1 MADPH
6 GFDLVGRGPSF
17 RMAQRFGFNR
27 PDRPR
32 RIRKILL
39 LILVTW
45 VPLVLL
51 SLVAGHAFGNRVAV
65 TLLRDPVILSRF
77 LFVLPLLALAEIVVE
92 RSLGVQARQF
102 LASGVVPA
110 GEAVKLEAA
119 KAEALRLRESVVA
132 EGVIVVLAVAIAI
145 IVQVVIRFGSE
156 ESTWKRSDAGITLAG
171 WWYILVSLPILFF
184 FLLRWLWIF
193 LLWSRFLFRISRLG
207 LELTPTHPDRAGGL
221 GFLGWGLASFGLVLM
236 AISAVLSGSLA
247 YEIVH
252 RGSSLNILKYHI
264 MIFVVLAIVI
274 LHAPLI
280 VFTGRLARCRF
291 RGLLDFGS
299 LIGDH
304 DRAFNEKW
312 LKSQG
317 SSLLGSAAHGI
328 AGAHVAGLRAGGAD
342 AALALGQAGAHCPG
356 GRRLDSDDTPAGHRH
371 RPDRDPLHAGQV
383 RGLIAAV
390 VSLMVNAQTA
400 TRVPRNR

>member
-1 MADPH
+1 MSMADPD
-6 GFDLVGRGPSF
+6 GFDLVDRGPSS
-17 RMAQRFGFNR
+17 RLAQHFGFNR

-45 VPLVLL
+45 MPLVLL
-51 SLVAGHAFGNRVAV
+51 SLLAGHAFDDRVV
-65 TLLRDPVILSRF
+65 VGLLRDPVILSRF
-77 LFVLPLLALAEIVVE
+77 LFVLPLLALAEVVVA
-92 RSLGVQARQF
+92 RSLNVQARQF

-119 KAEALRLRESVVA
+119 KAESLRLRESVVA
-132 EGVIVVLAVAIAI
+132 EGVIVVLAVAIVI
-145 IVQVVIRFGSE
+145 ILRVVVRLGAG
-156 ESTWKRSDAGITLAG
+156 ESTWERTGAGITLAG

-207 LELTPTHPDRAGGL
+207 LELTPTHPDCAGGL
-221 GFLGWGLASFGLVLM
+221 GFLGWGLASFALVLM
-236 AISAVLSGSLA
+236 AISAVLSGSFA

-264 MIFVVLAIVI
+264 IVFVVLAIVI
-274 LHAPLI
+274 LHAPLL

-304 DRAFNEKW
+304 DRAFDEGW

-317 SSLLGSAAHGI
+317 SSLLVSADVGSLTHMSLVYEQVERMQLLPWDKQALI
-328 AGAHVAGLRAGGAD
+328 VLVA
-342 AALALGQAGAHCPG
+342 AALIPMIPLLGTVTALTEILSMLGKF
-356 GRRLDSDDTPAGHRH
+356 
-371 RPDRDPLHAGQV
+371 
-383 RGLIAAV
+383 
-390 VSLMVNAQTA
+390 MV
-400 TRVPRNR
+400 

>member
-92 RSLGVQARQF
+92 RSLGVQAQQF

-145 IVQVVIRFGSE
+145 IAQVVIRFGSE

-184 FLLRWLWIF
+184 FLLRWFWIF

-304 DRAFNEKW
+304 DRAFDEKW
-312 LKSQG
+312 LKSQS
-317 SSLLGSAAHGI
+317 SSLLGSADVGSLAHMSPVYEQVERMQLLPWDKQALI
-328 AGAHVAGLRAGGAD
+328 VLVA
-342 AALALGQAGAHCPG
+342 AALIPMVPLLGTVTVLTEILSKLAKF
-356 GRRLDSDDTPAGHRH
+356 
-371 RPDRDPLHAGQV
+371 
-383 RGLIAAV
+383 
-390 VSLMVNAQTA
+390 MV
-400 TRVPRNR
+400 

>member
-102 LASGVVPA
+102 LASGVVPT

-193 LLWSRFLFRISRLG
+193 LLWSRFLFRVSRLG

-317 SSLLGSAAHGI
+317 SSLLGSAHMGSLAHMSPVYEQVERMQLLPWDKQALI
-328 AGAHVAGLRAGGAD
+328 VLVA
-342 AALALGQAGAHCPG
+342 AALIPMIPLLGTVTALTEILSMLGKF
-356 GRRLDSDDTPAGHRH
+356 
-371 RPDRDPLHAGQV
+371 
-383 RGLIAAV
+383 V
-390 VSLMVNAQTA
+390 V
-400 TRVPRNR
+400 

>member
-92 RSLGVQARQF
+92 RSLGVQAQQF

-145 IVQVVIRFGSE
+145 IAQVVIRFGSE

-317 SSLLGSAAHGI
+317 SSLLGSAHMGSLAHMSPVYEQVERMQLLPWDKQALI
-328 AGAHVAGLRAGGAD
+328 VLVA
-342 AALALGQAGAHCPG
+342 AALIPMIPLLGTVTALTEILSMLGKF
-356 GRRLDSDDTPAGHRH
+356 
-371 RPDRDPLHAGQV
+371 
-383 RGLIAAV
+383 V
-390 VSLMVNAQTA
+390 V
-400 TRVPRNR
+400 

>member
-92 RSLGVQARQF
+92 RSLGVQAQQF

-184 FLLRWLWIF
+184 FLLRWFWIF

-317 SSLLGSAAHGI
+317 SSLLGSAHMGSLAHMSPVYEQVERMQLLPWDKQALI
-328 AGAHVAGLRAGGAD
+328 VLVA
-342 AALALGQAGAHCPG
+342 AALIPMIPLLGTVTALTEILSMLGKF
-356 GRRLDSDDTPAGHRH
+356 
-371 RPDRDPLHAGQV
+371 
-383 RGLIAAV
+383 V
-390 VSLMVNAQTA
+390 V
-400 TRVPRNR
+400 

>member
-1 MADPH
+1 MVDPH

-17 RMAQRFGFNR
+17 RLAQRFGFNR

-110 GEAVKLEAA
+110 GEAVKFEAA
-119 KAEALRLRESVVA
+119 KAEVLRLRESVVA

-145 IVQVVIRFGSE
+145 IAQVVIRFGSE

-184 FLLRWLWIF
+184 FLLRWFWIF

-317 SSLLGSAAHGI
+317 SSLLGSAHMGSLAHMSPVYEQVERMQLLPWDKQALI
-328 AGAHVAGLRAGGAD
+328 VLVA
-342 AALALGQAGAHCPG
+342 AALIPMIPLLGTVTALTEILSMLGKF
-356 GRRLDSDDTPAGHRH
+356 
-371 RPDRDPLHAGQV
+371 
-383 RGLIAAV
+383 V
-390 VSLMVNAQTA
+390 V
-400 TRVPRNR
+400 

>member
-1 MADPH
+1 MAEPD
-6 GFDLVGRGPSF
+6 GFDLVDRGPSH
-17 RMAQRFGFNR
+17 RVALRFGFGH

-92 RSLGVQARQF
+92 RSLGVQAQQF

-145 IVQVVIRFGSE
+145 IAQVVIRFGSE

-252 RGSSLNILKYHI
+252 RGSSLNVLKYHI
-264 MIFVVLAIVI
+264 MVFVVLAIVI
-274 LHAPLI
+274 LHAPLL

-317 SSLLGSAAHGI
+317 SSLLGSAHMGSLAHMSPVYEQVERMQLLPWDKQALI
-328 AGAHVAGLRAGGAD
+328 VLVA
-342 AALALGQAGAHCPG
+342 AALIPMIPLLG
-356 GRRLDSDDTPAGHRH
+356 T
-371 RPDRDPLHAGQV
+371 V
-383 RGLIAAV
+383 TGLTEIL
-390 VSLMVNAQTA
+390 SMLGKFMV
-400 TRVPRNR
+400 

>member
-92 RSLGVQARQF
+92 RSLGVQAQQF

-145 IVQVVIRFGSE
+145 IAQVVIRFGSE

-184 FLLRWLWIF
+184 FLLRWFWIF

-317 SSLLGSAAHGI
+317 SSLLGSAHMGSLAHMSPVYEQVERMQLLPWDKQALI
-328 AGAHVAGLRAGGAD
+328 VLVA
-342 AALALGQAGAHCPG
+342 AALIPMIPLLGTVTALTEILSMLGKF
-356 GRRLDSDDTPAGHRH
+356 
-371 RPDRDPLHAGQV
+371 
-383 RGLIAAV
+383 V
-390 VSLMVNAQTA
+390 V
-400 TRVPRNR
+400 

>member
-145 IVQVVIRFGSE
+145 IAQVVIRFGSE

-317 SSLLGSAAHGI
+317 SSLLGSAHMGSLTDMSTAYEQVERMQLLPWDKQALI
-328 AGAHVAGLRAGGAD
+328 VLVA
-342 AALALGQAGAHCPG
+342 AALIPMVPLLGTVTVLTEILSKLAKF
-356 GRRLDSDDTPAGHRH
+356 
-371 RPDRDPLHAGQV
+371 
-383 RGLIAAV
+383 
-390 VSLMVNAQTA
+390 MV
-400 TRVPRNR
+400 

>member
-1 MADPH
+1 MADPG
-6 GFDLVGRGPSF
+6 GFDLVDCGPSF
-17 RMAQRFGFNR
+17 RLAQRFGFNR

-45 VPLVLL
+45 VPLLLL
-51 SLVAGHAFGNRVAV
+51 SLVAGHAFGDRVAV

-77 LFVLPLLALAEIVVE
+77 LFVLPVLALAEIVVA
-92 RSLGVQARQF
+92 RSLGVQSRQF
-102 LASGVVPA
+102 LVSGVVPA
-110 GEAVKLEAA
+110 EEAVKLEAA

-132 EGVIVVLAVAIAI
+132 EGVILVLALAMAI
-145 IVQVVIRFGSE
+145 IARVFIRPGSG
-156 ESTWKRSDAGITLAG
+156 ESTWERSDAGITLAG

-193 LLWSRFLFRISRLG
+193 LLWSRFLFRISRLS

-264 MIFVVLAIVI
+264 MVFVALAILI
-274 LHAPLI
+274 EHAPLL
-280 VFTGRLARCRF
+280 VFTGHLARCRF

-304 DRAFNEKW
+304 DRAFEEKW
-312 LKSQG
+312 LKSPG
-317 SSLLGSAAHGI
+317 ADRSSLLGSPDVTTVADI
-328 AGAHVAGLRAGGAD
+328 ALVYEHVERMQLLPFDKKAVVVLVA
-342 AALALGQAGAHCPG
+342 AALIPMIPLLG
-356 GRRLDSDDTPAGHRH
+356 T
-371 RPDRDPLHAGQV
+371 V
-383 RGLIAAV
+383 TGLTEIL
-390 VSLMVNAQTA
+390 SMLGKFMV
-400 TRVPRNR
+400 

>member
-1 MADPH
+1 
-6 GFDLVGRGPSF
+6 
-17 RMAQRFGFNR
+17 MAQRFGFNR

-32 RIRKILL
+32 RVRKILL

-145 IVQVVIRFGSE
+145 IVQVLIRFGSE

-317 SSLLGSAAHGI
+317 SSLLGSAHMRSLAHMSPVYEQVERMQLLPWDKQALI
-328 AGAHVAGLRAGGAD
+328 VLVA
-342 AALALGQAGAHCPG
+342 AALIPMIPLLGTVTALTEILSMLGKF
-356 GRRLDSDDTPAGHRH
+356 
-371 RPDRDPLHAGQV
+371 
-383 RGLIAAV
+383 V
-390 VSLMVNAQTA
+390 V
-400 TRVPRNR
+400 

>member
-145 IVQVVIRFGSE
+145 IAQVVIRFGSE

-317 SSLLGSAAHGI
+317 SSLLGSAHMGSLTDMSTAYEQVERMQLLPWDKQALI
-328 AGAHVAGLRAGGAD
+328 VLVA
-342 AALALGQAGAHCPG
+342 AALIPMVPLLGTVTVLTEILSKLGKF
-356 GRRLDSDDTPAGHRH
+356 
-371 RPDRDPLHAGQV
+371 
-383 RGLIAAV
+383 V
-390 VSLMVNAQTA
+390 V
-400 TRVPRNR
+400 

>member
-1 MADPH
+1 M
-6 GFDLVGRGPSF
+6 DLTSSVAAPRSAL
-17 RMAQRFGFNR
+17 AQRFGFNR

-92 RSLGVQARQF
+92 RSLGVQAQQF

-145 IVQVVIRFGSE
+145 IAQVVIRFGSE

-184 FLLRWLWIF
+184 FLLRWFWIF

-383 RGLIAAV
+383 RGLIAGWY
-390 VSLMVNAQTA
+390 
-400 TRVPRNR
+400 P

>member
-1 MADPH
+1 MVDPH

-17 RMAQRFGFNR
+17 RLAQRFGFNR

-92 RSLGVQARQF
+92 RSLGVQAQQF

-145 IVQVVIRFGSE
+145 IAQVVIRFGSE

-184 FLLRWLWIF
+184 FLLRWFWIF

-317 SSLLGSAAHGI
+317 SSLLGSAHMGSLAHMSPVYEQVERMQLLPWDKQALI
-328 AGAHVAGLRAGGAD
+328 VLVA
-342 AALALGQAGAHCPG
+342 AALIPMIPLLGTVTALTEILSMLGKF
-356 GRRLDSDDTPAGHRH
+356 
-371 RPDRDPLHAGQV
+371 
-383 RGLIAAV
+383 V
-390 VSLMVNAQTA
+390 V
-400 TRVPRNR
+400 

>member
-17 RMAQRFGFNR
+17 RLAQRFGFNR

-102 LASGVVPA
+102 LASGVVPT

-304 DRAFNEKW
+304 NRAFNEKW

-317 SSLLGSAAHGI
+317 SSLLGHAHMGSL
-328 AGAHVAGLRAGGAD
+328 AHMSPVYEQVERMQLLPWDKQALIVLVA
-342 AALALGQAGAHCPG
+342 AALIPMIPLLGTVTALTEILTMLGKF
-356 GRRLDSDDTPAGHRH
+356 
-371 RPDRDPLHAGQV
+371 
-383 RGLIAAV
+383 V
-390 VSLMVNAQTA
+390 V
-400 TRVPRNR
+400 

>member
-1 MADPH
+1 MADPD
-6 GFDLVGRGPSF
+6 GFDLVGRGPSY
-17 RMAQRFGFNR
+17 RLAQRFGFNR

-45 VPLVLL
+45 VPPVLL
-51 SLVAGHAFGNRVAV
+51 SLISGQAHGDRVAV

-119 KAEALRLRESVVA
+119 KAEALRLRESVIA
-132 EGVIVVLAVAIAI
+132 EGVILVLAVTTAI
-145 IVQVVIRFGSE
+145 IMRVVVRLGSG
-156 ESTWKRSDAGITLAG
+156 ESTWEQSDAGITLAG

-221 GFLGWGLASFGLVLM
+221 GFLGWGLASFAFVLM
-236 AISAVLSGSLA
+236 AVSAVLSGSLA

-274 LHAPLI
+274 LHAPLL

-299 LIGDH
+299 LIGHH
-304 DRAFNEKW
+304 DRAFDEKW
-312 LKSQG
+312 LKSPSANR
-317 SSLLGSAAHGI
+317 SSLLGSPDTGSLADMSLVYEQVERMQLLPWDKKALI
-328 AGAHVAGLRAGGAD
+328 VLVA
-342 AALALGQAGAHCPG
+342 AALIPMVPLLG
-356 GRRLDSDDTPAGHRH
+356 T
-371 RPDRDPLHAGQV
+371 V
-383 RGLIAAV
+383 TGLTEIL
-390 VSLMVNAQTA
+390 SMLGKFMV
-400 TRVPRNR
+400 

>member
-145 IVQVVIRFGSE
+145 IAQVVIRFGSE

-304 DRAFNEKW
+304 DRAFDEKW

-317 SSLLGSAAHGI
+317 SSLLGSAHMGSLAHMSPVYEQVERMQLLPWDKQALI
-328 AGAHVAGLRAGGAD
+328 VLVA
-342 AALALGQAGAHCPG
+342 AALIPMIPLLGTVNSLTEILSMLGKF
-356 GRRLDSDDTPAGHRH
+356 
-371 RPDRDPLHAGQV
+371 
-383 RGLIAAV
+383 V
-390 VSLMVNAQTA
+390 V
-400 TRVPRNR
+400 

>member
-119 KAEALRLRESVVA
+119 KAEVLRLRESVVA

-145 IVQVVIRFGSE
+145 IAQVVIRFGSE
-156 ESTWKRSDAGITLAG
+156 ESTWKWSDAGITLAG

-184 FLLRWLWIF
+184 LLRWLWIF
-193 LLWSRFLFRISRLG
+193 LLWSRFLFRIARLG

-221 GFLGWGLASFGLVLM
+221 GFLG
-236 AISAVLSGSLA
+236 
-247 YEIVH
+247 
-252 RGSSLNILKYHI
+252 
-264 MIFVVLAIVI
+264 
-274 LHAPLI
+274 
-280 VFTGRLARCRF
+280 
-291 RGLLDFGS
+291 
-299 LIGDH
+299 
-304 DRAFNEKW
+304 
-312 LKSQG
+312 
-317 SSLLGSAAHGI
+317 
-328 AGAHVAGLRAGGAD
+328 
-342 AALALGQAGAHCPG
+342 
-356 GRRLDSDDTPAGHRH
+356 
-371 RPDRDPLHAGQV
+371 
-383 RGLIAAV
+383 
-390 VSLMVNAQTA
+390 
-400 TRVPRNR
+400 

>member
-1 MADPH
+1 MAMADPD

-17 RMAQRFGFNR
+17 RLAQRLGFNR

-39 LILVTW
+39 LIIVTW
-45 VPLVLL
+45 APLVIL
-51 SLVAGHAFGNRVAV
+51 SLVAGHALGDRVAV

-77 LFVLPLLALAEIVVE
+77 LFVLPLLALAEVVVAQ
-92 RSLGVQARQF
+92 SLAVQARQL

-110 GEAVKLEAA
+110 REAVKLEAA
-119 KAEALRLRESVVA
+119 KAEALRLRESVIA
-132 EGVIVVLAVAIAI
+132 EGVILVLALMTAI
-145 IVQVVIRFGSE
+145 IARVVVRLGAG
-156 ESTWKRSDAGITLAG
+156 ESTWERTREGITLAG
-171 WWYILVSLPILFF
+171 WWYIQVSLPILLF

-193 LLWSRFLFRISRLG
+193 LIWSRFLFRVSRLN

-236 AISAVLSGSLA
+236 AVSAVLSGSLA

-264 MIFVVLAIVI
+264 MVFVVLAIVT
-274 LHAPLI
+274 LHAPLLL
-280 VFTGRLARCRF
+280 FTGRLARCRF

-304 DRAFNEKW
+304 DRAFDEKW
-312 LKSQG
+312 LKSPSAND
-317 SSLLGSAAHGI
+317 SSLLGSPDVSTLANVAQVYE
-328 AGAHVAGLRAGGAD
+328 HVDRMQLLPFDKKALIVLVA
-342 AALALGQAGAHCPG
+342 AALIPMIPLLG
-356 GRRLDSDDTPAGHRH
+356 T
-371 RPDRDPLHAGQV
+371 V
-383 RGLIAAV
+383 TGLTEIL
-390 VSLMVNAQTA
+390 SMLGKFML
-400 TRVPRNR
+400 

>member
-1 MADPH
+1 MADPD

-17 RMAQRFGFNR
+17 RLAQRFGFNR

-32 RIRKILL
+32 RIRKSLL

-45 VPLVLL
+45 VPLVFL

-65 TLLRDPVILSRF
+65 TLLRDPVVFSRF
-77 LFVLPLLALAEIVVE
+77 LFVVPLLALAEVVVA
-92 RSLGVQARQF
+92 RSLEVQARQF

-132 EGVIVVLAVAIAI
+132 EGVILVLAVATAI
-145 IVQVVIRFGSE
+145 IGRVVIRFGAG
-156 ESTWKRSDAGITLAG
+156 ESTWERTEEGITLAG

-193 LLWSRFLFRISRLG
+193 LLWSWFLYRISRLG

-221 GFLGWGLASFGLVLM
+221 GFLGWGLVSFALVLM

-264 MIFVVLAIVI
+264 MVFVVLAIVI
-274 LHAPLI
+274 LHVPLL

-304 DRAFNEKW
+304 DRAFDEKW
-312 LKSQG
+312 LKSSSASR
-317 SSLLGSAAHGI
+317 SSLLGSPIRDRWRTCRRSMSMWSGCSF
-328 AGAHVAGLRAGGAD
+328 
-342 AALALGQAGAHCPG
+342 CPST
-356 GRRLDSDDTPAGHRH
+356 RRR
-371 RPDRDPLHAGQV
+371 
-383 RGLIAAV
+383 
-390 VSLMVNAQTA
+390 SLSWW
-400 TRVPRNR
+400 PPP

>member
-51 SLVAGHAFGNRVAV
+51 SLISGHAYGDRVAV

-77 LFVLPLLALAEIVVE
+77 LFVLPLLALAEIVVA
-92 RSLGVQARQF
+92 RSLGVQTRQF

-119 KAEALRLRESVVA
+119 KAEAIRLRESVVA

-145 IVQVVIRFGSE
+145 IAQVVMRFGSE

-221 GFLGWGLASFGLVLM
+221 GFLGWGLASFALVLM
-236 AISAVLSGSLA
+236 AISAVLSGSFA

-304 DRAFNEKW
+304 DRAFHEKW
-312 LKSQG
+312 LKTPSTNRA
-317 SSLLGSAAHGI
+317 SLLGSADVGSQSHMSVVYE
-328 AGAHVAGLRAGGAD
+328 HVERMQLLPWDKQALIVLVA
-342 AALALGQAGAHCPG
+342 AALIPMIPLLGTVTALTEILSMLGKF
-356 GRRLDSDDTPAGHRH
+356 
-371 RPDRDPLHAGQV
+371 
-383 RGLIAAV
+383 V
-390 VSLMVNAQTA
+390 V
-400 TRVPRNR
+400 

>member
-1 MADPH
+1 MADPDR
-6 GFDLVGRGPSF
+6 FDLVDRGPSF
-17 RMAQRFGFNR
+17 RLAQHFGFNR

-45 VPLVLL
+45 MPLVLL
-51 SLVAGHAFGNRVAV
+51 SLLAGHAFDDRVV
-65 TLLRDPVILSRF
+65 VGLLRDPVILSRF
-77 LFVLPLLALAEIVVE
+77 LFVLPLLALAEVVVA
-92 RSLGVQARQF
+92 RSLNVQARQF

-132 EGVIVVLAVAIAI
+132 EGVILVLAVTTTI
-145 IVQVVIRFGSE
+145 IMRVVVRLGSGD
-156 ESTWKRSDAGITLAG
+156 STWERTGTGITLAG

-193 LLWSRFLFRISRLG
+193 LIWSRFLFRVSRLG

-221 GFLGWGLASFGLVLM
+221 GFLGWGLAGFALVLM

-304 DRAFNEKW
+304 DRAFDEKW
-312 LKSQG
+312 LKSQS
-317 SSLLGSAAHGI
+317 SSLLGSADVGSLAHMSPVYEQVERMQLLPWDKQALI
-328 AGAHVAGLRAGGAD
+328 VLVA
-342 AALALGQAGAHCPG
+342 AALIPMVPLLGTVTVLTEILSKLAKF
-356 GRRLDSDDTPAGHRH
+356 
-371 RPDRDPLHAGQV
+371 
-383 RGLIAAV
+383 
-390 VSLMVNAQTA
+390 MV
-400 TRVPRNR
+400 

>member
-1 MADPH
+1 MVDPH

-17 RMAQRFGFNR
+17 RLAQRFGFNR

-110 GEAVKLEAA
+110 GEAVKFEAA
-119 KAEALRLRESVVA
+119 KAEVLRLRESVVA
-132 EGVIVVLAVAIAI
+132 EGVNVVLAVAIAI
-145 IVQVVIRFGSE
+145 IAQVVIRFGSE

-317 SSLLGSAAHGI
+317 SSLLGSAHMGSLAHMSPVYEQVERMQLLPWDKQALI
-328 AGAHVAGLRAGGAD
+328 VLVA
-342 AALALGQAGAHCPG
+342 AALIPMIPLLGTVTALTEILSMLGKF
-356 GRRLDSDDTPAGHRH
+356 
-371 RPDRDPLHAGQV
+371 
-383 RGLIAAV
+383 V
-390 VSLMVNAQTA
+390 V
-400 TRVPRNR
+400 

>member
-6 GFDLVGRGPSF
+6 GFDLVGRGPSH
-17 RMAQRFGFNR
+17 RVALRFGFGH

-92 RSLGVQARQF
+92 RSLGVQAQHF

-145 IVQVVIRFGSE
+145 IAQVVIRFGSE

-304 DRAFNEKW
+304 YRAFNEKW

-317 SSLLGSAAHGI
+317 SSLLGSAHMGSLAHMSPVYEQVERMQLLPWDKQALI
-328 AGAHVAGLRAGGAD
+328 VLVA
-342 AALALGQAGAHCPG
+342 AALIPMIPLLGTVTALTEILTMLGKF
-356 GRRLDSDDTPAGHRH
+356 
-371 RPDRDPLHAGQV
+371 
-383 RGLIAAV
+383 V
-390 VSLMVNAQTA
+390 V
-400 TRVPRNR
+400 

>member
-110 GEAVKLEAA
+110 GEADKLEAA

-193 LLWSRFLFRISRLG
+193 LLWSRFLFRVSRLG

-252 RGSSLNILKYHI
+252 RGSSLNTLKYHI

-317 SSLLGSAAHGI
+317 SSLLGSAHMGSLAHMSPVYEQVERMQLLPWDKQALI
-328 AGAHVAGLRAGGAD
+328 VLVA
-342 AALALGQAGAHCPG
+342 AALIPMIPLLGTVTALTEILSMLGKF
-356 GRRLDSDDTPAGHRH
+356 
-371 RPDRDPLHAGQV
+371 
-383 RGLIAAV
+383 V
-390 VSLMVNAQTA
+390 V
-400 TRVPRNR
+400 

>member
-17 RMAQRFGFNR
+17 RLAQRFGFNR

-92 RSLGVQARQF
+92 RSLGVQAQQF

-145 IVQVVIRFGSE
+145 IAQVVIRFGSE

-317 SSLLGSAAHGI
+317 SSLLGSAHMGSLAHMSPVYEQVERMQLLPWDKQALI
-328 AGAHVAGLRAGGAD
+328 VLVA
-342 AALALGQAGAHCPG
+342 AALIPMIPLLGTVTALTEILSMLGKF
-356 GRRLDSDDTPAGHRH
+356 
-371 RPDRDPLHAGQV
+371 
-383 RGLIAAV
+383 V
-390 VSLMVNAQTA
+390 V
-400 TRVPRNR
+400 

>member
-17 RMAQRFGFNR
+17 RLAQRFGFNR

-92 RSLGVQARQF
+92 RSLGVQAQQF

-145 IVQVVIRFGSE
+145 IAQVVIRFGSE

-184 FLLRWLWIF
+184 FLLRWFWIF

-317 SSLLGSAAHGI
+317 SSLLGSAHMGSLAHMSPVYEQVERMQLLPWDKQALI
-328 AGAHVAGLRAGGAD
+328 VLVA
-342 AALALGQAGAHCPG
+342 AALIPMIPLLGTVTALTEILSMLGKF
-356 GRRLDSDDTPAGHRH
+356 
-371 RPDRDPLHAGQV
+371 
-383 RGLIAAV
+383 V
-390 VSLMVNAQTA
+390 V
-400 TRVPRNR
+400 